1 MPKRKSSGRSPGEVK
16 GSGPSPGERRDS
28 KAERVYA
35 AAMAMVETDAQSM
48 RAKTERLRELRL
60 QKEAT
65 DATKREPKMP
75 KP

>member
-1 MPKRKSSGRSPGEVK
+1 MPKRKRK
-16 GSGPSPGERRDS
+16 NSGPPSETRDS
-28 KAERVYA
+28 KAEGIHTV
-35 AAMAMVETDAQSM
+35 AMAIVETDAQSM

>member
-1 MPKRKSSGRSPGEVK
+1 MPKRKDGRRPLGET
-16 GSGPSPGERRDS
+16 RDS
-28 KAERVYA
+28 KAERIHA
-35 AAMAMVETDAQSM
+35 AAMAIVETDAQRT

-65 DATKREPKMP
+65 DPTKLEPKRP